1 MGRKSTAE
9 TNGLVELIVDKWDGG
24 KKTIVYVTEEV
35 NRVMQEKGLHVTFS
49 RESIRR
55 VIRSHEEQIEDLR
68 KATEAA
74 KAMAEILKDNPGT
87 ELEEAAIATMTSLV
101 AKELRNVDSFEFEN
115 PNDMIKAMKELATAR
130 LKLSEYRT
138 KAVKALEKAKQQL
151 KTELQKEIQSDPELL
166 ERLCKIIDSTEVK

>member
-9 TNGLVELIVDKWDGG
+9 MNGLVELIVDKWDGG
-24 KKTIVYVTEEV
+24 RKTIVYVTKEV
-35 NRVMQEKGLHVTFS
+35 NEVLREKGLHVTFS

-55 VIRSHEEQIEDLR
+55 VIRSHEEQVEDLR

-101 AKELRNVDSFEFEN
+101 AKELRNVG
-115 PNDMIKAMKELATAR
+115 
-130 LKLSEYRT
+130 
-138 KAVKALEKAKQQL
+138 
-151 KTELQKEIQSDPELL
+151 
-166 ERLCKIIDSTEVK
+166 